1 MVLVTIFISS
11 LIDGKDDS
19 ATTTIIKRLQKHGI
33 RGNYSRVAPQL
44 RMIHLP
50 TYQNV
55 QQLWH
60 HIAWRAFSRH
70 KKVIRGLVFLSLEK
84 FLQHVPV
91 LLKARRPTHLPLLP
105 KHDPFTR

>member
-19 ATTTIIKRLQKHGI
+19 ATTTFIKRLQKHGI
-33 RGNYSRVAPQL
+33 RGNYSRVATQL

-60 HIAWRAFSRH
+60 HIAKRAFSRH
-70 KKVIRGLVFLSLEK
+70 KKAIRGLVFLSLEK
-84 FLQHVPV
+84 FLQHIPV
-91 LLKARRPTHLPLLP
+91 HSG
-105 KHDPFTR
+105 